1 MKIAYIHLV
10 VINSALL
17 ISCDNTSPKS
27 NRDETKK
34 QIVFEK
40 EQKAIFQLFK
50 KETSS
55 FYTRDYMRSP
65 TDYKS
70 RAKNNGDAAFDAEGW
85 QELDREIEKYI
96 KQHPEVVSRR

>member
-1 MKIAYIHLV
+1 MKIACIRLL
-10 VINSALL
+10 VINSAIM

-27 NRDETKK
+27 DHETKNR
-34 QIVFEK
+34 IAFEK
-40 EQKAIFQLFK
+40 EQKTIFKLFK

-55 FYTRDYMRSP
+55 FYTKDHARSQ

-70 RAKNNGDAAFDAEGW
+70 LAKNNGDAAFDAEGW

-96 KQHPEVVSRR
+96 KRHPEVVSSR